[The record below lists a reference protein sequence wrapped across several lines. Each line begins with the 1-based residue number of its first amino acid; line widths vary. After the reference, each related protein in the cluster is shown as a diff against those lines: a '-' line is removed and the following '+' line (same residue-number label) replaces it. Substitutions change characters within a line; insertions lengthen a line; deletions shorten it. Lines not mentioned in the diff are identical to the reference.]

1 VVNFSNFAANNVAA
15 PVPVNNS
22 SSAASNN
29 SFSGGNQFNIVQ
41 QLLNQIRQNSQLFT
55 EATNT
60 EPVVEVGVILENCAA
75 INDNSECLAE

>member
-1 VVNFSNFAANNVAA
+1 VNFSNFAANNVAA

-29 SFSGGNQFNIVQ
+29 SFTGGNQFNIVQ

-60 EPVVEVGVILENCAA
+60 EPVVEVGVILENCEA